1 MINNG
6 TTTIPYWVLRI
17 CVHNMH
23 SINKFQTTK
32 FETTL
37 SPKYVVNSPLFT
49 PYQSQLSPC
58 SLNTKSQHTFH
69 HTLASHFGLPPLAK
83 GHETNNLVFAW
94 SFLIILA
101 TCITPLQI
109 CMCSPPQHSS
119 MPFVNPWQTH
129 ECEEKKGRYWDKTQH
144 FEDLVGGGG

>member
-101 TCITPLQI
+101 TCITP
-109 CMCSPPQHSS
+109 CKYACVVHR
-119 MPFVNPWQTH
+119 NTH
-129 ECEEKKGRYWDKTQH
+129 QCLLSTHDRLTNAKRRKDGIEIRLNILRIWW
-144 FEDLVGGGG
+144 GGG